1 MNYLA
6 HAYLS
11 GTDGDFLIGNFIA
24 DHVKGSA
31 IHRFPEKVRQG
42 ILLHR
47 MIDSFTDSHPVVEEC
62 KAALRPRFRKY
73 APVITDI
80 YFDHFLA
87 RDWERYHH
95 EELPVY
101 ARGCYTHLRLNE
113 QLLPERTVFMLGYM
127 EKQDW
132 LTGYATTQGIGMALK
147 GMARR
152 ARFESGMEHAQ
163 GFLEENYKLFDSG
176 FERYF
181 PDLQRH
187 VESQIIK
194 TAQRFS

>member
-11 GTDGDFLIGNFIA
+11 GTDVDLLIGNFVA

-31 IHRFPEKVRQG
+31 IQRFPEKVREG
-42 ILLHR
+42 IILHR
-47 MIDSFTDSHPVVEEC
+47 MIDSFTDTHPVVEEC

-73 APVITDI
+73 APVITDL

-87 RDWERYHH
+87 RDWKLFHH
-95 EELPVY
+95 QELPVF
-101 ARGCYTHLRLNE
+101 AQGCYSHFRKNE
-113 QLLPERTVFMLGYM
+113 QWLPERTVFMLGYM

-132 LTGYATTQGIGMALK
+132 LTAYATIDGIGMALK

-163 GFLEENYKLFDSG
+163 EFLEENYELFDSG
-176 FERYF
+176 FKRYF
-181 PDLQRH
+181 PDLRNH
-187 VESQIIK
+187 VEMQIIK
-194 TAQRFS
+194 TAQQFS

>member
-11 GTDGDFLIGNFIA
+11 GTDGDLLIGNFIA
-24 DHVKGSA
+24 DHVKGTA

-132 LTGYATTQGIGMALK
+132 LTGYSTTRGIGLALK

-152 ARFESGMEHAQ
+152 ARFESGMEYAQ
-163 GFLEENYKLFDSG
+163 EFLEENYKLFDSG

-194 TAQRFS
+194 AAQRFS